1 MAHGTGPDPG
11 RSRPLPVRGGLTS
24 EEAAER
30 LRRDGRNTPPAPR
43 RTLPLLLLLSEFTH
57 FFAVLLWGAAAL
69 ALIAGLPEAALA
81 VVTVIAVSGGFAF
94 VQDYWADRVRQRV
107 LARVP
112 AAATVVRDGRLTRV
126 EATDLVRGD
135 VVLLGAG
142 DRVPADLRLTEAH
155 GLAVDEAPLTGRRTA
170 APRGDGDTV
179 FAGTHVVAGEAE
191 GVVVTTGPWTRL
203 GQDVSPLRQ
212 ARRPSGPLTRDLRD
226 LVTFASGAA
235 AGVALLLLLLSFALG
250 VPASAGFLPAVGA
263 AVALVPLGLLPAVN
277 LCLAWTAQRMARAD
291 TLTRRPEATERLG
304 AATFLCVHQ
313 TGLLTRGEPVA
324 VEVWTPGGTVHVAGE
339 GYVPEGSL
347 VGDGPALAA
356 AHDLAMSAA
365 LCSGGGI
372 RFTDGRWQPVGD
384 PMEAALHV
392 LAGRTGAD
400 TPLSAVERRYPFD
413 PDRRRASAFAK
424 GSVHVKGAP
433 DAVLPRCRNPE
444 GAEEALAD
452 LAGRGLRV
460 LAVARRDLAAP
471 PERADAAEQD
481 LTLLGLVGLD
491 DPPRPDARAA
501 LARCR
506 RAGLWVALVTGDDPR
521 TARAV
526 ARAVGLTETDDA
538 PVLTGADLPQDL
550 RGIEELLDRDG
561 AVVARASP
569 EDRRRIT
576 VALQHREHVV
586 VTTGDG
592 PDDAAALRR
601 ADVGA
606 ASGTTGADT
615 ARDAADLVLLD
626 NRLAAIAAAVELGRA
641 ARVNLRRVLT
651 YRLTGV
657 VAVTVPFLV
666 WAATGDAVPLALGV
680 LQVLALDVGVDL
692 LPALALG
699 AEPPGRATTRTGPP
713 AGEPVVDRRLA
724 VRVLGVLGPVE
735 AVTAMFAFLVVLG
748 VGGWEWGTAPA
759 PSLLAQA
766 SGAAFATVALGQA
779 ATALACRSE
788 TEPFDVGPWSG
799 NPLLLGAVGAQL
811 LLLWVLLTVPPLPE
825 QLGASVPPGYV
836 WPAVLCVVPALL
848 AADTI
853 HKVVRARRS

>member
-1 MAHGTGPDPG
+1 M
-11 RSRPLPVRGGLTS
+11 
-24 EEAAER
+24 
-30 LRRDGRNTPPAPR
+30 
-43 RTLPLLLLLSEFTH
+43 
-57 FFAVLLWGAAAL
+57 
-69 ALIAGLPEAALA
+69 
-81 VVTVIAVSGGFAF
+81 
-94 VQDYWADRVRQRV
+94 
-107 LARVP
+107 
-112 AAATVVRDGRLTRV
+112 
-126 EATDLVRGD
+126 
-135 VVLLGAG
+135 
-142 DRVPADLRLTEAH
+142 
-155 GLAVDEAPLTGRRTA
+155 
-170 APRGDGDTV
+170 
-179 FAGTHVVAGEAE
+179 
-191 GVVVTTGPWTRL
+191 
-203 GQDVSPLRQ
+203 
-212 ARRPSGPLTRDLRD
+212 
-226 LVTFASGAA
+226 
-235 AGVALLLLLLSFALG
+235 
-250 VPASAGFLPAVGA
+250 
-263 AVALVPLGLLPAVN
+263 
-277 LCLAWTAQRMARAD
+277 
-291 TLTRRPEATERLG
+291 
-304 AATFLCVHQ
+304 
-313 TGLLTRGEPVA
+313 
-324 VEVWTPGGTVHVAGE
+324 
-339 GYVPEGSL
+339 
-347 VGDGPALAA
+347 
-356 AHDLAMSAA
+356 
-365 LCSGGGI
+365 
-372 RFTDGRWQPVGD
+372 
-384 PMEAALHV
+384 
-392 LAGRTGAD
+392 
-400 TPLSAVERRYPFD
+400 
-413 PDRRRASAFAK
+413 
-424 GSVHVKGAP
+424 
-433 DAVLPRCRNPE
+433 
-444 GAEEALAD
+444 
-452 LAGRGLRV
+452 
-460 LAVARRDLAAP
+460 
-471 PERADAAEQD
+471 
-481 LTLLGLVGLD
+481 
-491 DPPRPDARAA
+491 
-501 LARCR
+501 
-506 RAGLWVALVTGDDPR
+506 ALVTGDDPR